1 MYSICLW
8 LVGAYLKEM
17 TASLRTT
24 LVRIS
29 ALLLLL
35 FSSSSAFAFDVTV
48 NGRLEQGGVVIG
60 KAPAGSTVQFRK
72 HNVPVAEDG
81 RFILGLDRDAPA
93 VAEIIIRSGKEI
105 ETRTIGI
112 SKRAWDQ
119 ERIDELP
126 QNLVTPDPKTAKQ
139 IAEDSE
145 LLRKARA
152 RLEKQAFYASGFIR
166 PAAGPISAK
175 FGNSRVL
182 NGEPTAFHAGLDI
195 GANEGTPARASADGV
210 VVLTKPDMVLSGQT
224 VMIDHGY
231 GLKSTYIH
239 LSKIGVTEGQQVKQG
254 DVIGAAGATGRVT
267 GAHLHFGLSWFDERL
282 DPETILAAM
291 PAAKR

>member
-1 MYSICLW
+1 
-8 LVGAYLKEM
+8 
-17 TASLRTT
+17 
-24 LVRIS
+24 VRIS
-29 ALLLLL
+29 PLLFLL
-35 FSSSSAFAFDVTV
+35 FSSTSAFAFDVTV
-48 NGRLEQGGVVIG
+48 DGRLEQGGVVIG
-60 KAPAGSTVQFRK
+60 KAPVGSTVQFRK
-72 HNVPVAEDG
+72 HNVPVDEDG
-81 RFILGLDRDAPA
+81 KFILGLDRDAPA
-93 VAEIIIRSGKEI
+93 TAEIIIKSGAET

-152 RLEKQAFYASGFIR
+152 RLEKQAFYKTGFTR
-166 PAAGPISAK
+166 PAAGGFSAK

-195 GANEGTPARASADGV
+195 AANEGAPVHASADGI
-210 VVLTKPDMVLSGQT
+210 VVLVKPDMVLSGQT

-239 LSKIGVTEGQQVKQG
+239 LSKIAVTDGQQVKQG
-254 DVIGAAGATGRVT
+254 DTIGAAGATGRVT
-267 GAHLHFGLSWFDERL
+267 GPHLHFGLSWFDERL
-282 DPETILAAM
+282 DPETVLAAM
-291 PAAKR
+291 PAAKPAAKK

>member
-1 MYSICLW
+1 
-8 LVGAYLKEM
+8 
-17 TASLRTT
+17 
-24 LVRIS
+24 
-29 ALLLLL
+29 LLL
-35 FSSSSAFAFDVTV
+35 FTSPAFAFDVTV
-48 NGRLEQGGVVIG
+48 AGRLEQGGVVIG
-60 KAPAGSTVQFRK
+60 TAPAGATVQFRK
-72 HNVPVAEDG
+72 YTVPVADDG
-81 RFILGLDRDAPA
+81 KFILGLDRDAPA
-93 VAEIIIRSGKEI
+93 TAEIVIKSGKET

-152 RLEKQAFYASGFIR
+152 RLEKQAFYTTGFIR
-166 PAAGPISAK
+166 PAAGAFSAK

-182 NGEPTAFHAGLDI
+182 NGEPTAFHAGFDI
-195 GANEGTPARASADGV
+195 AANEGAPVRASADGL
-210 VVLTKPDMVLSGQT
+210 VVLVDPDMVLSGQT
-224 VMIDHGY
+224 LMIDHGY

-267 GAHLHFGLSWFDERL
+267 GPHLHFGLSWFDERI
-282 DPETILAAM
+282 DPETVLAAM
-291 PAAKR
+291 PAPKR